1 MKFQIHKAIHEKLN
15 NFIETKKV
23 PNILFY
29 GQSGSGKKTILA
41 DFLSK
46 IYSNTPN
53 SEEQILKVNC
63 SHGKGIKF
71 IREELIFF
79 GKTNI
84 NSKDGEIFKSII
96 LLNAEKL
103 TTDAQSALRRC
114 IETFSHNT
122 RFFIVVEDKDKI
134 LKPILSRFCEIHVNY
149 PKIGTRHVNLHKY
162 ITKQLYSVGTEIKNL
177 NWIERN
183 VKFDEPDDAYY
194 LKKCE
199 DAYNAGVS
207 ALDIMQ
213 FLEKKQTPHDEL
225 SRAKLLMY
233 FDKIKTQFRNEKNI
247 MFFMFI
253 YIFMRNEHSLEN
265 VLSI

>member
-1 MKFQIHKAIHEKLN
+1 MKFQIHKPIYEKLD

-29 GQSGSGKKTILA
+29 GPSGSGKKTILSE
-41 DFLSK
+41 FLSK
-46 IYSNTPN
+46 IYSQSPN
-53 SEEQILKVNC
+53 RDEYILKVNC

-84 NSKDGEIFKSII
+84 NSKQGELFKSIV

-103 TTDAQSALRRC
+103 TNDAQSALRRC

-149 PKIGTRHVNLHKY
+149 PKIGTRTVNLHKY

-183 VKFDEPDDAYY
+183 VKFGETSEAYY

-207 ALDIMQ
+207 ALDIML
-213 FLEKKQTPHDEL
+213 FIEKKDTPIDEL
-225 SRAKLLMY
+225 ERMRLLTY

-247 MFFMFI
+247 IFFMFV
-253 YIFMRNEHSLEN
+253 YIFMRHKHSLEN

>member
-1 MKFQIHKAIHEKLN
+1 MRLQIHKAIYDKLDH
-15 NFIETKKV
+15 FIESKKV
-23 PNILFY
+23 PNIIFY
-29 GQSGSGKKTILA
+29 GPSGSGKKTILN

-46 IYSNTPN
+46 IYSQKPN
-53 SEEQILKVNC
+53 EEEQILKVNC

-84 NSKDGEIFKSII
+84 NNKQGELFKSIV

-103 TTDAQSALRRC
+103 TNDAQSALRRC

-149 PKIGTRHVNLHKY
+149 PKIGTRYVNLHKY
-162 ITKQLYSVGTEIKNL
+162 ITKQLYSVGTELKNL

-183 VKFDEPDDAYY
+183 VKFGEPDEIYY
-194 LKKCE
+194 LKKSE
-199 DAYNAGVS
+199 DAYNSGIS
-207 ALDIMQ
+207 ALDVQQ
-213 FLEKKQTPHDEL
+213 FLEKKNTSHNEL
-225 SRAKLLMY
+225 QRAQLLMY
-233 FDKIKTQFRNEKNI
+233 FDKIKTQFRNEKNLL
-247 MFFMFI
+247 FFMFV
-253 YIFMRNEHSLEN
+253 YIFMRHEQRLEN
-265 VLSI
+265 VMSI

>member
-1 MKFQIHKAIHEKLN
+1 MKFQIHKAIYDKLDY
-15 NFIETKKV
+15 FIETKKV
-23 PNILFY
+23 PNIIFY
-29 GQSGSGKKTILA
+29 GPSGSGKKTIIT

-46 IYSNTPN
+46 IYPQTQNN
-53 SEEQILKVNC
+53 EEHILKVNC

-84 NSKDGEIFKSII
+84 NSKQGELFKSIV

-103 TTDAQSALRRC
+103 TNDAQSALRRC

-162 ITKQLYSVGTEIKNL
+162 ITKHLYSVGTEIKNL

-183 VKFDEPDDAYY
+183 VKFGETDEIYY
-194 LKKCE
+194 LKKSE
-199 DAYNAGVS
+199 DAYYAGVS
-207 ALDIMQ
+207 GLDILQ
-213 FLEKKQTPHDEL
+213 FLEKKSTPHDEL
-225 SRAKLLMY
+225 TQMRLLTY
-233 FDKIKTQFRNEKNI
+233 FDKIKTQFRNEKNL
-247 MFFMFI
+247 MFFMFV
-253 YIFMRNEHSLEN
+253 YIFMRHEHSLEN
-265 VLSI
+265 VMSI

>member
-1 MKFQIHKAIHEKLN
+1 MKFQIHKAIYDKLN
-15 NFIETKKV
+15 HFIETKKV
-23 PNILFY
+23 PNLLFY
-29 GQSGSGKKTILA
+29 GPSGSGKKTILA
-41 DFLSK
+41 DFLSN
-46 IYSNTPN
+46 IYSQTPN
-53 SEEQILKVNC
+53 HEEYILNVNC

-84 NSKDGEIFKSII
+84 NSKQGELFKSII

-122 RFFIVVEDKDKI
+122 RFFIVVEEKDKI

-149 PKIGTRHVNLHKY
+149 PKIGTRTVNLHKY
-162 ITKQLYSVGTEIKNL
+162 ITKQLFAVGTETKNL

-183 VKFDEPDDAYY
+183 VKFDEPNETYY
-194 LKKCE
+194 IKKSE

-207 ALDIMQ
+207 ALDILA
-213 FLEKKQTPHDEL
+213 FLEKKNTRHDEL
-225 SRAKLLMY
+225 SRMRLLTY
-233 FDKIKTQFRNEKNI
+233 FDKIKTQFRNEENL
-247 MFFMFI
+247 MFFMFTH
-253 YIFMRNEHSLEN
+253 IFMRHEHSLEN
-265 VLSI
+265 VMSI